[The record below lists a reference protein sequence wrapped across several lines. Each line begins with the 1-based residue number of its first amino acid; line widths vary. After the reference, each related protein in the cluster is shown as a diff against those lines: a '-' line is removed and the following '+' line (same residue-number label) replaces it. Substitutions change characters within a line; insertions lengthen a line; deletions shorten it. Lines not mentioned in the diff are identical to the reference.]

1 MVGLACVDCTDC
13 EMSLTEFLDDDFF
26 AELEATIVLLGPR
39 ECIIPSGEGEV
50 SEKEFYT
57 FLVTNHLK
65 VVVLIVVRSNQ
76 NSNGEEQCHGHHKEE
91 DRFLHCI

>member
-57 FLVTNHLK
+57 FLITNSK